1 MNQGSNTR
9 GMYMKPYG
17 KYTKLNNV
25 NSKHKDVACII
36 KKH

>member
-1 MNQGSNTR
+1 
-9 GMYMKPYG
+9 MYMKPYG

-25 NSKHKDVACII
+25 NSKHTNVACII

>member
-1 MNQGSNTR
+1 ML
-9 GMYMKPYG
+9 GMYMKPNG